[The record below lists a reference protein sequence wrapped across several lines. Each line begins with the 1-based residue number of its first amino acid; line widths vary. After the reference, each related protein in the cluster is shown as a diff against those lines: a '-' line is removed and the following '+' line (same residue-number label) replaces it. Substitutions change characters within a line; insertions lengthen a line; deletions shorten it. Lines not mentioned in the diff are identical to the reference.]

1 MNKKIDTCKCQGY
14 LWLSD
19 QKKPLIIHNDKQIEI
34 EFSDGEATVHYEGFS
49 LQPGQFIAEGLLY
62 DSDNLMSYSIKFV
75 DGKYI
80 VTDTKVDSLDYNRE
94 NVRIVNYRGNQM
106 PYYLQFL
113 QYWKPEPDCF
123 CEEMETLVPEK
134 LVFVGF
140 INDKED

>member
-34 EFSDGEATVHYEGFS
+34 EFSDGVATVQYEGLS

-75 DGKYI
+75 DGNYI

-113 QYWKPEPDCF
+113 QYWKPDRDCF